1 MTLYEWDKFISRLNL
16 SSRTHNLLIRAYQ
29 KPNEFEM
36 KYPTGKNKMVV
47 WLAFR
52 EVVSYKDLKEAIE
65 TVHKKIERFGIRSY
79 NEVMEELNKAEE
91 AEKTKVWHLI
101 KDGLPALGVPL
112 SVECYDSVN
121 NKLSVK
127 YPVYYIKDPYDLS
140 YKWVFFP
147 AMERLCVLLP
157 EYSEVKKWKYIERS
171 DTE

>member
-1 MTLYEWDKFISRLNL
+1 MSRYID
-16 SSRTHNLLIRAYQ
+16 TD
-29 KPNEFEM
+29 E
-36 KYPTGKNKMVV
+36 
-47 WLAFR
+47 
-52 EVVSYKDLKEAIE
+52 
-65 TVHKKIERFGIRSY
+65 
-79 NEVMEELNKAEE
+79 EVMKQLDKVEETEW
-91 AEKTKVWHLI
+91 TKVWHLM

-147 AMERLCVLLP
+147 AMEGLCVLLP